1 MGLNKVK
8 GVFRMGLHTLRLRA
22 LTGLISLATVAF
34 FVTGCG
40 GSIDQNALDGY
51 WMVSGVEVTGTGASR
66 LNTSWEVPE
75 STAYVMS
82 FHGNQLSIPSYGEGL
97 QYLQIPNQGGTY
109 ELQDQRITMGSSA
122 TPLEVKEVDQEHLIL
137 SQTVNTPQDGNL
149 QVDQTL
155 KKVDPALVRRTLLA
169 RSEPLP
175 PELQNGYSG
184 NGGPQMGNPGMP
196 QGPNGPQM
204 NGPMNGPQMNGQG
217 GPQMNGP
224 QMSGPQGNGYPD
236 QNPMIPQQGN
246 FQQPRNGQRP
256 GIAPTQPNQNQNF
269 RGAPPQNR
277 GQMAP
282 PGQNQGQQPPN
293 QQQFQGGGYPDQN
306 PGNGNNE
313 NPVQGALSSGINP
326 GR

>member
-1 MGLNKVK
+1 
-8 GVFRMGLHTLRLRA
+8 MGLHTLRLRA

-34 FVTGCG
+34 FVAGCG
-40 GSIDQNALDGY
+40 DCVDQNALDGY
-51 WMVSGVEVTGTGASR
+51 WMVSAVEVRGTGASR

-109 ELQDQRITMGSSA
+109 ELQDQRIMIGTAS
-122 TPLEVKEVDQEHLIL
+122 TPLEVREVDQERLVL

-175 PELQNGYSG
+175 PELQGGQGYPG

-196 QGPNGPQM
+196 QGPQ
-204 NGPMNGPQMNGQG
+204 MNGPQMN

-224 QMSGPQGNGYPD
+224 QMSGPQGGPQMNGPQVNGGGGYPE
-236 QNPMIPQQGN
+236 QNPVMAPQGN

-256 GIAPTQPNQNQNF
+256 GIAPTMQPQNY

-277 GQMAP
+277 GPVGPA
-282 PGQNQGQQPPN
+282 QNQGPQGQPN
-293 QQQFQGGGYPDQN
+293 QPFQNGNGGGGYPDQN
-306 PGNGNNE
+306 PVE
-313 NPVQGALSSGINP
+313 GALSSGINP

>member
-1 MGLNKVK
+1 
-8 GVFRMGLHTLRLRA
+8 
-22 LTGLISLATVAF
+22 
-34 FVTGCG
+34 
-40 GSIDQNALDGY
+40 
-51 WMVSGVEVTGTGASR
+51 
-66 LNTSWEVPE
+66 
-75 STAYVMS
+75 
-82 FHGNQLSIPSYGEGL
+82 
-97 QYLQIPNQGGTY
+97 
-109 ELQDQRITMGSSA
+109 
-122 TPLEVKEVDQEHLIL
+122 
-137 SQTVNTPQDGNL
+137 
-149 QVDQTL
+149 
-155 KKVDPALVRRTLLA
+155 
-169 RSEPLP
+169 
-175 PELQNGYSG
+175 
-184 NGGPQMGNPGMP
+184 
-196 QGPNGPQM
+196 M

>member
-1 MGLNKVK
+1 
-8 GVFRMGLHTLRLRA
+8 MGLHTLRLRA
-22 LTGLISLATVAF
+22 LTGLVSLATVAF

-40 GSIDQNALDGY
+40 DCVDQNALDGY

-75 STAYVMS
+75 STAYVMA

-109 ELQDQRITMGSSA
+109 ELQDQQIMIGNAS
-122 TPLEVKEVDQEHLIL
+122 TPLEVKEIDEERLVL

-196 QGPNGPQM
+196 QGQGGPQM
-204 NGPMNGPQMNGQG
+204 NGPQMGGPQMNGPQG

-224 QMSGPQGNGYPD
+224 QMSGGGYPD
-236 QNPMIPQQGN
+236 QNPVMSPQGN
-246 FQQPRNGQRP
+246 YQQPHNGQRP
-256 GIAPTQPNQNQNF
+256 GIAPTGQPQNY

-277 GQMAP
+277 GQMGP
-282 PGQNQGQQPPN
+282 PQNQGPQSNQQPYPN
-293 QQQFQGGGYPDQN
+293 GYGAYPEQN
-306 PGNGNNE
+306 PGNGNYE
-313 NPVQGALSSGINP
+313 NPVEGALSSGINP

>member
-1 MGLNKVK
+1 
-8 GVFRMGLHTLRLRA
+8 MGLHTLRLRA
-22 LTGLISLATVAF
+22 LTSLISLATVAF
-34 FVTGCG
+34 FVAGCG
-40 GSIDQNALDGY
+40 DCVDQNALDGY
-51 WMVSGVEVTGTGASR
+51 WMVSAVEVRGTGASR

-75 STAYVMS
+75 STAYVMA

-109 ELQDQRITMGSSA
+109 ELQDQRIVMGAAS
-122 TPLEVKEVDQEHLIL
+122 TPLEVKELNQEQLVL

-155 KKVDPALVRRTLLA
+155 KKVDPGLVRRTLLA

-175 PELQNGYSG
+175 PELQGGQGYPG

-196 QGPNGPQM
+196 GPQMNGPQM
-204 NGPMNGPQMNGQG
+204 NGPQMG

-224 QMSGPQGNGYPD
+224 QMGGPQGPQMNGPQMNGGGYPD
-236 QNPMIPQQGN
+236 QNPVMAPQGN
-246 FQQPRNGQRP
+246 FQQPPNGQRP
-256 GIAPTQPNQNQNF
+256 GIAPTMQPQNY

-277 GQMAP
+277 GPMGP
-282 PGQNQGQQPPN
+282 PQNQGPQGQPN
-293 QQQFQGGGYPDQN
+293 QPYPNGNGGYPDQN
-306 PGNGNNE
+306 PVE
-313 NPVQGALSSGINP
+313 GALSSGINP

>member
-1 MGLNKVK
+1 
-8 GVFRMGLHTLRLRA
+8 MGLHTLRLRA

-40 GSIDQNALDGY
+40 DCVDQNALDGY
-51 WMVSGVEVTGTGASR
+51 WMVSAVEVRGTGASR

-97 QYLQIPNQGGTY
+97 QYLQIPHQGGTY
-109 ELQDQRITMGSSA
+109 ELQDQRIMLGTAS
-122 TPLEVKEVDQEHLIL
+122 TPLEVKEVDQERLVL
-137 SQTVNTPQDGNL
+137 SQTVNSPQDGNL
-149 QVDQTL
+149 EVDQTL
-155 KKVDPALVRRTLLA
+155 RKVDPALVRRTLLA

-175 PELQNGYSG
+175 PELQNGQGYPG

-196 QGPNGPQM
+196 QGPQM
-204 NGPMNGPQMNGQG
+204 NGPYMNGPQG

-224 QMSGPQGNGYPD
+224 QMNGPQMSGGYPD
-236 QNPMIPQQGN
+236 QNPVMSPQGN
-246 FQQPRNGQRP
+246 YQQPRNGQRP
-256 GIAPTQPNQNQNF
+256 GIAPTVQPQNY

-282 PGQNQGQQPPN
+282 NQPSPN
-293 QQQFQGGGYPDQN
+293 GNGGYPEQN
-306 PGNGNNE
+306 PGNGNYE
-313 NPVQGALSSGINP
+313 NPVEGALSSGINP